1 MKLYRVDFHDAAK
14 GLTHTW
20 HSNRAKAQVTLL
32 QLQLQREARSR
43 GVACLGTEAV
53 EAVTF
58 PETRN
63 GVLMWLN
70 DHVGQP
76 RAGRAASEMV

>member
-32 QLQLQREARSR
+32 QLQREARSR

-53 EAVTF
+53 EVSWSNEFAHSD
-58 PETRN
+58 
-63 GVLMWLN
+63 GWKS
-70 DHVGQP
+70 VGQ
-76 RAGRAASEMV
+76 

>member
-20 HSNRAKAQVTLL
+20 YSNRAKAEVNL
-32 QLQLQREARSR
+32 LQLQREARSR

-70 DHVGQP
+70 DHGNQP
-76 RAGRAASEMV
+76 LGDRAASGII

>member
-20 HSNRAKAQVTLL
+20 YSNRAKAEVNL
-32 QLQLQREARSR
+32 LQLQREARSR

-53 EAVTF
+53 TF

-70 DHVGQP
+70 DHVDQP
-76 RAGRAASEMV
+76 RGGHAASGII